1 MPTLSLKTRGM
12 LVGIGILA
20 AYAML
25 TYTITGKPLLG
36 AITDLIAGLSVIG
49 IAVLMWPIFA
59 PGHRALAQGHR
70 ALAQAYLAAR
80 LCEGGLMLAGGVF
93 ILLPGF
99 ESWRNLIYQYV
110 HIWFFVVGAL
120 LFYVLLH
127 KTQAVPSFI
136 AIWGGLG
143 ALGVLIVAGAS
154 LLGIEHPAM
163 IALVAP
169 MILNEVFLA
178 IWLMTKGFAPGAQ
191 RP

>member
-1 MPTLSLKTRGM
+1 MPAFTLKTRGV

-36 AITDLIAGLSVIG
+36 AITDLIAGFSVIG

-59 PGHRALAQGHR
+59 PGHRAI
-70 ALAQAYLAAR
+70 AQAYLAAR
-80 LCEGGLMLAGGVF
+80 LCEGGLMLVGGVF
-93 ILLPGF
+93 ILLPGL

-120 LFYVLLH
+120 LFYGLLH
-127 KTQAVPSFI
+127 NTRAVPGFI

-154 LLGIEHPAM
+154 LLGVEHPAM
-163 IALVAP
+163 IGLVAP

-178 IWLMTKGFAPGAQ
+178 VWLMTRGFTPGAQ